1 MVLDHLA
8 LWYDIALLSTHNTM
22 LWHRYMLYGLAYL
35 LTMLRSNAGE
45 SIGLTKACSVSV
57 RWQVGQTV
65 TSMK

>member
-22 LWHRYMLYGLAYL
+22 LWHRYMLYGLVYL
-35 LTMLRSNAGE
+35 LTMLRGNADD
-45 SIGLTKACSVSV
+45 STALTKACSVSV